1 MANYQ
6 DVFKRYEKKYML
18 TESQYEI
25 LRQNLEG
32 YLVKDKF
39 GLHTI
44 GNIYFDTDNYEL
56 IRASIEK
63 PVYKEKLRLRGY
75 GTIKKDDSVFIELK
89 KKYKGVVYKRRV
101 QLPLKDA
108 QAYLVD
114 GKQPGISS
122 QILREIHWFLQSY
135 QPMPKVYIAY
145 DRIAFAG
152 RADSNLRL
160 TFDHNIRF
168 RESSLDP
175 AKGHW
180 GTPLLDQGRVLM
192 EIKVPGS
199 MPLWLSKILTEQR
212 IFPTSFSK
220 YGTCYQKFLLRK
232 VYRQGGMTYA

>member
-18 TESQYEI
+18 TEHQYEI
-25 LRQNLEG
+25 LRQELDA

-39 GLHTI
+39 GMHTI
-44 GNIYFDTDNYEL
+44 GNIYFDTGSYEL

-75 GTIKKDDSVFIELK
+75 GALKKDDSVFIELK
-89 KKYKGVVYKRRV
+89 KKYKGIVYKRRV

-108 QAYLVD
+108 QAYLVN
-114 GKQPGISS
+114 GRQPGDFS
-122 QILREIHWFLQSY
+122 QILREIDWFLQSY
-135 QPMPKVYIAY
+135 QPLPKVYIAY
-145 DRIAFAG
+145 DRIAFSG
-152 RADSNLRL
+152 LEDENLRL

-168 RESSLDP
+168 RESSLDLV
-175 AKGHW
+175 KGHW
-180 GTPLLDQGRVLM
+180 GTPLLDHGKVLM
-192 EIKVPGS
+192 EIKVPGT

-220 YGTCYQKFLLRK
+220 YGACYQKFLLPK
-232 VYRQGGMTYA
+232 VYRQGGMTCA